1 MKKLKITVFILCIS
15 AIIGLSTAY
24 FMQKKIIF
32 LPSKLAQDYAY
43 SFEEPF
49 EELFLTAEDGAKLN
63 AIHFKTK
70 DPKGVILYFHGNAGD
85 LSRWGEVTNY
95 FTQFN
100 YDVVVMDYRT
110 YGKSTGKI
118 TEKAL
123 FSDAQLFYDYV
134 KKVFPE
140 SDIILYG
147 RSLGTSIAAYIAS
160 ENHPKK
166 LILESPFYSMEDVA
180 KRRFPIL
187 PVKQLLKYKFATNKF
202 VAKVHCPIVIFHG
215 TDDDIVPYTSG
226 KKLSELIADDRLE
239 FISVR
244 NGSHNNLIEF
254 ATYHNGIEQ
263 VLN

>member
-15 AIIGLSTAY
+15 AIIGLSTTY
-24 FMQKKIIF
+24 FMQKKLIF
-32 LPSKLAQDYAY
+32 LPSKLPQDYAY
-43 SFEEPF
+43 NFEEPF
-49 EELFLTAEDGAKLN
+49 EELFLIAQDGAKLN
-63 AIHFKTK
+63 AIHFKTQ

-85 LSRWGEVTNY
+85 LSRWGEVTSY

-110 YGKSTGKI
+110 YGKSTGKL

-123 FSDAQLFYDYV
+123 FSDSQLFYDYV
-134 KKVFPE
+134 SKFFPE
-140 SDIILYG
+140 NDIILYG
-147 RSLGTSIAAYIAS
+147 RSLGTSIATYIAS
-160 ENHPKK
+160 VNHPKK

-180 KRRFPIL
+180 KSRFPII

-202 VAKVHCPIVIFHG
+202 IPKVHCQIVIFHG

-226 KKLSELIADDRLE
+226 KKLSELIADDQLE
-239 FISVR
+239 FISVP

-254 ATYHNGIEQ
+254 STYKSGIEQ
-263 VLN
+263 ALN